1 MIESCGKYIAVKEI
15 QSDNNVLLIGD
26 SVGLEKVKIV
36 SISRKSSE
44 DLYYQNYFKVK
55 NGSEVYIKVGTEPHP
70 YISVDNEKV
79 FFVTI
84 DDIVAVEPDTVDMKT
99 YLMDDK
105 KCCVEESKKIEES
118 K

>member
-1 MIESCGKYIAVKEI
+1 MIEACGKYIAVKEI

-55 NGSEVYIKVGTEPHP
+55 KDSEVYIKVGIESHP

-79 FFVTI
+79 FFITI
-84 DDIVAVEPDTVDMKT
+84 EDIVAVEPNTVEMKT
-99 YLMDDK
+99 YLMDDE
-105 KCCVEESKKIEES
+105 KCCVEALKTVEES